1 MMLYFPIYRLLKSL
15 DVLILVLLC
24 HTDSV
29 TGDRQIFKQAV
40 LIAFNRKYEVLES
53 EKQWPHHQNNGHII

>member
-15 DVLILVLLC
+15 DVLILILLC
-24 HTDSV
+24 HTDNV

-53 EKQWPHHQNNGHII
+53 EKQ